1 MNSNSGVGATINRR
15 DTYMKESGHLHNS
28 HNLINDQINIAI
40 ETREHL
46 NSQRQYLKRVQTR
59 FNDMANRFPLINR

>member
-1 MNSNSGVGATINRR
+1 MNSSSGVGAGLNRR

-28 HNLINDQINIAI
+28 HNFINDQINIAI

-46 NSQRQYLKRVQTR
+46 TSQRQYLKRVQTR
-59 FNDMANRFPLINR
+59 FNDIANRFPLINR